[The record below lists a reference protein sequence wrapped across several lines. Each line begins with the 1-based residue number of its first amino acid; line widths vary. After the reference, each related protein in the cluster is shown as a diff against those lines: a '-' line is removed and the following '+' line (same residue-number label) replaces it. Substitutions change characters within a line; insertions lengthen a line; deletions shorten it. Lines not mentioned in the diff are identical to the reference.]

1 MTQETPKN
9 RHGDIVWSELHL
21 RDMAAQKAFYSAVA
35 GWTFDSMP
43 LASGSGD
50 YVVAKQNGR
59 PIAGFLDMGIMP
71 HLDGVP
77 THWLTYIGVEDVD
90 KSVAAAVASGGT
102 LHRPVFDIPD
112 VGRVAVITD
121 AGGAKLAL
129 MTQAS

>member
-1 MTQETPKN
+1 MAQDTAKN
-9 RHGDIVWSELHL
+9 HHGTIVWSELHL
-21 RDMAAQKAFYSAVA
+21 RDMAAQQAFYSAVA
-35 GWTFDSMP
+35 GWSFDTMP
-43 LASGSGD
+43 LANGSGD

-59 PIAGFLDMGIMP
+59 PIAGFLDMGMMP

-77 THWLTYIGVEDVD
+77 THWLTYIGVADVD
-90 KSVAAAVASGGT
+90 DAVSAAVAAGGT

>member
-1 MTQETPKN
+1 MAQDAAKN
-9 RHGDIVWSELHL
+9 HHGTIVWSELHL
-21 RDMAAQKAFYSAVA
+21 RDMAAQQAFYSAVA
-35 GWTFDSMP
+35 GWSFDTMP
-43 LASGSGD
+43 LTNGSGD

-59 PIAGFLDMGIMP
+59 PIAGFLDMGMMP

-77 THWLTYIGVEDVD
+77 THWLTYIGVADVD
-90 KSVAAAVASGGT
+90 DAVSAAVAAGGT

>member
-1 MTQETPKN
+1 MTQDTATN

-21 RDMAAQKAFYSAVA
+21 RDMEAQKAFYSAVA
-35 GWTFDSMP
+35 GWTFDSKP
-43 LASGSGD
+43 LADGSGD
-50 YVVAKQNGR
+50 YVVAMQDGR
-59 PIAGFLDMGIMP
+59 PIAGFLDMGTMP

-90 KSVAAAVASGGT
+90 KSVAAVVASGGT